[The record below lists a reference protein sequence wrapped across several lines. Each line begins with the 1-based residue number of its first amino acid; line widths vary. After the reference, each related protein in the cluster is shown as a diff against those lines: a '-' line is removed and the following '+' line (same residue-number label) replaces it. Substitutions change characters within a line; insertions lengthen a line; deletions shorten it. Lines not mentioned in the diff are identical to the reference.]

1 MAALSRAKASGIIPL
16 DRGLPV
22 MLMAALMGLIGLVVL
37 IATAILLIQ
46 LLPIFPV
53 ARLNEECDAQ
63 EEKMDRRRG

>member
-1 MAALSRAKASGIIPL
+1 
-16 DRGLPV
+16 